1 MNNGTTSAPVE
12 TTTSA
17 TTTTTTTASTS
28 TLLPT
33 TTATMATSSAAGFLN
48 STSFWNPNDPFS
60 INWLALYQN
69 VVTSIVNFVGR
80 FLIALLL
87 LVVGWL
93 AISLLLFIL
102 RHVLRARKFDS
113 PVVNFIVLSI
123 GLFLKSMLLISCID
137 LLGVQVLS
145 FSAFFA
151 AFGIGVGASVSGAI
165 QNFFAGLML
174 IVHKAH
180 VVGDWVVID
189 SGIEGEIAI
198 IGVTHS
204 SLKTPQNQ
212 HITVPNADLI
222 SRTVTNFS
230 KEKQLRCDVT
240 CAIRHSEDVDLV
252 RNLFFELCA
261 AHEKVLAMP
270 KPVMRVTDVTSDGLL
285 LSFRAWCMAEDYW
298 PLFSSL
304 REELK
309 VQFECHGVQFQT
321 ARIEVESTQPGDVV
335 RGYRCARPTAEVL
348 AKLDKLSEM
357 WDVMVD
363 AVDVVKKKAE
373 AHHSRISVRKPL
385 KILRRKFI
393 AQASDSSEEAS
404 ERVERVKNFSKTAL
418 QTQADRNRTTSQLQF
433 PHRRRAKKII
443 PKPEIAVT
451 SASSDN
457 SIDDNDNGS
466 NHDDDDDDNRAATTK
481 SLRRTTADSVFSAEE
496 AGDWDLQQLHSLLT
510 SSRTVVEP
518 DGKISA
524 REKLMKTARDKAGK
538 ISASETSMMSA
549 RSAADLEAISDSDVQ
564 LAATAAGVASA
575 AAAPS
580 RRALSEG
587 FEPANT
593 LQVPT
598 PHALSASASIPKSVR
613 FKQEL
618 EDDAERDALGREL
631 STLRI
636 RGEKGDDESPSDAD
650 GDAEAKN

>member
-1 MNNGTTSAPVE
+1 
-12 TTTSA
+12 
-17 TTTTTTTASTS
+17 
-28 TLLPT
+28 
-33 TTATMATSSAAGFLN
+33 MATSSAGFLN
-48 STSFWNPNDPFS
+48 STSFWDPNDPFS

-69 VVTSIVNFVGR
+69 IVTSIVNFVGR

-113 PVVNFIVLSI
+113 PVVNFIVMSI
-123 GLFLKSMLLISCID
+123 GLFLKSMLIISCID

-180 VVGDWVVID
+180 VVGDWVLID
-189 SGIEGEIAI
+189 NGIEGEIAT

-204 SLKTPQNQ
+204 SLKTAQNQ

-222 SRTVTNFS
+222 ARTVTNFS
-230 KEKQLRCDVT
+230 KEKQMRCDVT
-240 CAIRHSEDVDLV
+240 CTIRHSEDVDLV

-261 AHEKVLAMP
+261 AHEQVLAMP
-270 KPVMRVTDVTSDGLL
+270 KPVMRVTEVTSDGLQ
-285 LSFRAWCMAEDYW
+285 LSFRAWCLSEDYW

-385 KILRRKFI
+385 KMLRRKFI

-457 SIDDNDNGS
+457 SLDDNDS
-466 NHDDDDDDNRAATTK
+466 NDDDDDNNNDGKRAGTK
-481 SLRRTTADSVFSAEE
+481 SLRRTTGESVLSAEE
-496 AGDWDLQQLHSLLT
+496 AGDWDLEQLHSLLT

-524 REKLMKTARDKAGK
+524 RDNLMTTARDKGK
-538 ISASETSMMSA
+538 ISARDTSMLSA
-549 RSAADLEAISDSDVQ
+549 RSAADLKAISDGGVVQ
-564 LAATAAGVASA
+564 LAATATGVASA

-580 RRALSEG
+580 KRALSDG
-587 FEPANT
+587 FKPANT

-598 PHALSASASIPKSVR
+598 QHALSASASMPKSVR

-618 EDDAERDALGREL
+618 EDDAERAALGQEM

-636 RGEKGDDESPSDAD
+636 RGEKGDDETPSDGDA
-650 GDAEAKN
+650 DAEAK